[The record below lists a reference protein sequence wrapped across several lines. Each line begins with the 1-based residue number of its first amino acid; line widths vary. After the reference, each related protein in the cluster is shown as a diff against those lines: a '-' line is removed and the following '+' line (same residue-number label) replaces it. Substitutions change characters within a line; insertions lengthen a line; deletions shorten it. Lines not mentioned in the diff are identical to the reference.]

1 MKARPISRAEVRARA
16 FRRRAV
22 AAERDMRAAERENAR
37 LRNALQELLVEEEHA
52 ALGNWPG
59 ADWPRLAPRLCC
71 IVASEMRYGYAS
83 DVHREDL
90 KRIQRARKAL
100 GLRWWGGLDYADGLQ
115 PGRDR

>member
-1 MKARPISRAEVRARA
+1 MKASRAEVRARA
-16 FRRRAV
+16 YRLHLSRARRAL
-22 AAERDMRAAERENAR
+22 RQAERENTR
-37 LRNALQELLVEEEHA
+37 LRNSLAEMLVEEERA

-59 ADWPRLAPRLCC
+59 ADYPRIEHRLCC
-71 IVASEMRYGYAS
+71 ILAAEMRYGYAQ

-115 PGRDR
+115 PGRDQ